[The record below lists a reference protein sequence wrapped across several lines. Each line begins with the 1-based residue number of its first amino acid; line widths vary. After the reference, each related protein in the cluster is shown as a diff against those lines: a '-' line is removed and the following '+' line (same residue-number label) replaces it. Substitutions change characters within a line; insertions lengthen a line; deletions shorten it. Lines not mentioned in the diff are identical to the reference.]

1 MIYWNRSWFSL
12 IELII
17 VMTIFIIISLIS
29 FAPYAFYMNKAKI
42 QHTDKELSQ
51 IIYEAKNMAVNWST
65 TSSWNTSIWISINS
79 TTWNNSSY
87 ELWSYKHDV
96 LESDILSFNWNLIQR
111 YILQPWVEFDNF
123 DWEDKWII
131 FFRSISWTGIVF
143 KWNWSYNKVAFT
155 QWENEIEIGYSY
167 KWAEED
173 ALSNTLS
180 YFQDTQIVD
189 Y

>member
-1 MIYWNRSWFSL
+1 
-12 IELII
+12 
-17 VMTIFIIISLIS
+17 
-29 FAPYAFYMNKAKI
+29 MNKAKI

-65 TSSWNTSIWISINS
+65 TSSWNTSIWISIDS
-79 TTWNNSSY
+79 TDFHNTSY

-96 LESDILSFNWNLIQR
+96 LEWDIVSFNGNLIQK
-111 YILQPWVEFDNF
+111 YFLQPWVQFNSF
-123 DWEDKWII
+123 DWETKGII
-131 FFRSISWTGIVF
+131 FFRSITWTWVVF
-143 KWNWSYNKVAFT
+143 KWDSSYNKVAFT
-155 QWENEIEIGYSY
+155 QWENEIEIEYSY

-173 ALSNTLS
+173 ALNNTLS